1 LLKARFHAGYAE
13 KPKLPLLLTV
23 SFHPAITIR
32 AVNVAGTTRTNFVF
46 RADVVIGL
54 LGEVSLAGFLR
65 YKVGKN

>member
-1 LLKARFHAGYAE
+1 
-13 KPKLPLLLTV
+13 
-23 SFHPAITIR
+23 
-32 AVNVAGTTRTNFVF
+32 VNVAGTTRTNFVF